1 MYRTGGAA
9 LSSAPA
15 TELFVSLGTN
25 VDRETNL
32 HSAIRALRARFG
44 AIAISPVYESPA
56 QGFDGDPFFNL
67 VVALHS
73 DESATAVMAALKQIE
88 REHGRDAGGEKF
100 APRTLDLDLLTYGD
114 GPVDV
119 QGVHLPREDIVRY
132 AFVLR
137 PLAELAP
144 EALHPA
150 LRVPY
155 RTLWQRFAG
164 ADDLVPVAITF
175 D

>member
-1 MYRTGGAA
+1 MYRAGGTA
-9 LSSAPA
+9 LSSGTT

-32 HSAIRALRARFG
+32 RSAIQALRARFG
-44 AIAISPVYESPA
+44 PLSISPVYESA
-56 QGFDGDPFFNL
+56 AEGFDGDPFYNL

-73 DESATAVMAALKQIE
+73 DESAAAVMAALKQIE
-88 REHGRDAGGEKF
+88 REHGREPGGEKF
-100 APRTLDLDLLTYGD
+100 GPRTLDLDLLTYGD
-114 GPVDV
+114 SPVDV

-132 AFVLR
+132 ACVLR

-144 EALHPA
+144 DALHPA
-150 LRVPY
+150 LRLPY
-155 RTLWQRFAG
+155 RTLWEQFAG
-164 ADDLVPVAITF
+164 AGDLVAVAITF